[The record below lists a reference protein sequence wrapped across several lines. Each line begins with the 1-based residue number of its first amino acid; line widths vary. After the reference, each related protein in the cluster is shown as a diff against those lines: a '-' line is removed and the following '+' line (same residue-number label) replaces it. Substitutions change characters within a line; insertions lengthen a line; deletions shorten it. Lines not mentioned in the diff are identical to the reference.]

1 MPMNKIVE
9 LTQETKCVTVINC
22 VKVKPTR
29 SGWYYQACFQCPK
42 QAFGDAPP
50 YKCSDDHSTQTEIL
64 RYKLDIEVEYLNV
77 RASFVFWDREC
88 AQLLNQSAEQ
98 LRAKMIKDGLTD
110 PLDYPQAMDD
120 IGGRTL
126 AVKVKWQPVPVWN
139 FEGISAMILCLV
151 SCVLLFYIPFDSV
164 NLPYI

>member
-1 MPMNKIVE
+1 
-9 LTQETKCVTVINC
+9 
-22 VKVKPTR
+22 
-29 SGWYYQACFQCPK
+29 
-42 QAFGDAPP
+42 
-50 YKCSDDHSTQTEIL
+50 
-64 RYKLDIEVEYLNV
+64 
-77 RASFVFWDREC
+77 
-88 AQLLNQSAEQ
+88 
-98 LRAKMIKDGLTD
+98 
-110 PLDYPQAMDD
+110 MDN